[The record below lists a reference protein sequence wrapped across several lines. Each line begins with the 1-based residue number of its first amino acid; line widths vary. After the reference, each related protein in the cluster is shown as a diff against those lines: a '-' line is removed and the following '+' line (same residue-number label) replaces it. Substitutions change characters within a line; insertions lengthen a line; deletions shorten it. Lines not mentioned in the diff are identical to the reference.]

1 MNETNKFKPLTAET
15 SKKLILRDKLAE
27 SALNCSSEL
36 TDMCRTIVKLND
48 KEFDELYNNFYEV
61 AHKINLSI
69 KAINELVE
77 QLKKLY

>member
-1 MNETNKFKPLTAET
+1 MKEAEVNATKIALRNKLT
-15 SKKLILRDKLAE
+15 E

-36 TDMCRTIVKLND
+36 TDMCKTIVELDD
-48 KEFDELYNNFYEV
+48 KEFNNLYDNFYEV